1 MVNGFNWILVVSD
14 DWLDPCPVGVV
25 MTRLTCSFLAGV
37 LCPAAA
43 GSCSGWFW
51 GDVVSAAFPF
61 SFSLFSCGCLAS
73 ESAPDSVVMVN
84 HAGVGKRRGKGG
96 KLDESAD
103 LLWSDVRML
112 FQPLCDDKLLLWCR
126 CRDEGIVWQQN
137 KNWNKCKWLRC
148 TQVSVADHGKCQDCW
163 YPDNTLYNKLYDFSH
178 KNCFKILSSRDAAKD
193 YTHHLTIIFSINHFI
208 CKIWENSK
216 CIM

>member
-1 MVNGFNWILVVSD
+1 MVSD

-73 ESAPDSVVMVN
+73 ESAPDSVVMVIMLES
-84 HAGVGKRRGKGG
+84 GRGGEKGENWMSQLTCYEVMYG
-96 KLDESAD
+96 CFFSPYVMISSC
-103 LLWSDVRML
+103 SDVDAEMRVL
-112 FQPLCDDKLLLWCR
+112 FDSRIKT
-126 CRDEGIVWQQN
+126 EIN
-137 KNWNKCKWLRC
+137 
-148 TQVSVADHGKCQDCW
+148 VSGLDALKCQ
-163 YPDNTLYNKLYDFSH
+163 
-178 KNCFKILSSRDAAKD
+178 
-193 YTHHLTIIFSINHFI
+193 
-208 CKIWENSK
+208 
-216 CIM
+216 